1 MPFISPVLW
10 LDWIT
15 ISALL
20 TKRALGFDAVA
31 LTIAF
36 CLYVICFWLT
46 VGYGQLGYGLLQ
58 YNLLYI
64 PEVCVAAD
72 FNIPTDPRR
81 AHFVALHA
89 VTFAFCS
96 GAVLVGI
103 MASCDGPHSAP
114 FLKNRSRTQFVQTMV
129 AGVLILPAF
138 IGVIMAAVLNSH
150 NYLILEQQGCFA
162 SFSSG
167 RWGYLDQELTSWE
180 IKIATWIGL
189 NN

>member
-1 MPFISPVLW
+1 MPFITPVLW

-20 TKRALGFDAVA
+20 TKWAPGFDVVA
-31 LTIAF
+31 LVIAF

-58 YNLLYI
+58 YNVLYI
-64 PEVCVAAD
+64 PDVCTDAD
-72 FNIPTDPRR
+72 FSLPTDPRR
-81 AHFVALHA
+81 SHFVAPCGDICTLLSWGFTRHHGWLRWA
-89 VTFAFCS
+89 SFCS
-96 GAVLVGI
+96 SFEEQSSNTICSSIGSWGA
-103 MASCDGPHSAP
+103 H
-114 FLKNRSRTQFVQTMV
+114 
-129 AGVLILPAF
+129 LPAF
-138 IGVIMAAVLNSH
+138 VGVTMAAVLNSH

-167 RWGYLDQELTSWE
+167 RWGYLDQGLLSWE